1 MQVYIERT
9 SSGTG
14 QFATITYD
22 RKEKLNALNSEG
34 ISQLSHSFDSITD
47 DASLRA
53 VILTGAGQRAFVGG
67 ADVIELSNLDW
78 ETAGLFIRSLHT
90 LFTKIRNFPVPVIA
104 EINGYALGAGMEL
117 AAACDFRIASTS
129 AIFGMPEVKVGIP
142 SVIEAALLPRLVGWG
157 RSNYLVLTGEN
168 IDSQTAYDWG
178 FLEAIVAPEQLK
190 EESIRI
196 AEAIAHCGPIA
207 VRSQKELTQ
216 QWATLPLEDGIHLGI
231 DVFSDSY
238 KSNEPKIMME
248 QFFQR
253 KNT

>member
-104 EINGYALGAGMEL
+104 EINGYALGL
-117 AAACDFRIASTS
+117 S
-129 AIFGMPEVKVGIP
+129 
-142 SVIEAALLPRLVGWG
+142 L
-157 RSNYLVLTGEN
+157 
-168 IDSQTAYDWG
+168 
-178 FLEAIVAPEQLK
+178 
-190 EESIRI
+190 
-196 AEAIAHCGPIA
+196 
-207 VRSQKELTQ
+207 
-216 QWATLPLEDGIHLGI
+216 IHI
-231 DVFSDSY
+231 
-238 KSNEPKIMME
+238 
-248 QFFQR
+248 
-253 KNT
+253 